1 MNKKLNN
8 LLSFLKKI
16 TKKDIKIGII
26 GLGYTGLPLAIQIRK
41 KGFVIFGFDVD
52 KKISNLKKGVSYID
66 RIKNI
71 DLRKFSKKLFSSNF
85 TNIQYCDVIII
96 CVPTPLKK
104 QERTEFRFY
113 KKYNPRYHSSFKK
126 RTDLNIRKYKLPR
139 NNSRTNSK

>member
-52 KKISNLKKGVSYID
+52 KKKSL
-66 RIKNI
+66 
-71 DLRKFSKKLFSSNF
+71 
-85 TNIQYCDVIII
+85 T
-96 CVPTPLKK
+96 
-104 QERTEFRFY
+104 
-113 KKYNPRYHSSFKK
+113 
-126 RTDLNIRKYKLPR
+126 
-139 NNSRTNSK
+139 